1 MRKPRLPQPGLS
13 RPFLAPNRSL
23 SLSLKFSNRRKATQ
37 KSTRN
42 KGTTRAERREGVR
55 GEGGFFRGRRHRH
68 HHGADRKNV
77 QRLPPVAS
85 LVRFLSTQ
93 EMNAPG
99 RERGQY
105 RDENLTFSR
114 ILFVR
119 WWDTLTLSN
128 PLLAVSNRIRYE
140 IEVPFTAYRTTNSV
154 QICEPLLPSPPHSG
168 HLSHWRGKGLCG
180 LVDSSI
186 NGNLKSVYN
195 MR

>member
-1 MRKPRLPQPGLS
+1 MAPPRIEIYGQAHVS
-13 RPFLAPNRSL
+13 RPTNRSL

-42 KGTTRAERREGVR
+42 KGSTRAERREGVR

-119 WWDTLTLSN
+119 WWDTLTFSN
-128 PLLAVSNRIRYE
+128 LLLAVSNRIRYE

-154 QICEPLLPSPPHSG
+154 PICEPLLPSPPHSG
-168 HLSHWRGKGLCG
+168 HLSHWRGKSLYE
-180 LVDSSI
+180 LQAA
-186 NGNLKSVYN
+186 
-195 MR
+195 R